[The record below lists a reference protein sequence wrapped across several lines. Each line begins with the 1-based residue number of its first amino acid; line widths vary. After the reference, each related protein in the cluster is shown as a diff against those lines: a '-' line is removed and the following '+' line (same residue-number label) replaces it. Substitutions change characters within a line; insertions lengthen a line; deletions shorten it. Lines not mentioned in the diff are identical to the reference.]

1 MLQIFRT
8 LFYQKTSKFNTLA
21 SIEHKKSVPDTLEA
35 LSTWQKL
42 SIKSGFSNSILPKF
56 RNISL

>member
-35 LSTWQKL
+35 LST
-42 SIKSGFSNSILPKF
+42 
-56 RNISL
+56 

>member
-21 SIEHKKSVPDTLEA
+21 SIEHKKKCTRHSLSVEHLVH
-35 LSTWQKL
+35 LNY
-42 SIKSGFSNSILPKF
+42 I
-56 RNISL
+56 